1 LIPKQLASSYLCV
14 RQPRGCRGGD
24 ARHFDIGD
32 CEILHF
38 PIAAVSCRFVCMQHD
53 EDSYPFI
60 AEMAEKLGTYKDV
73 EKGPEGKAPRRD
85 VPPWDEYFHAI
96 AQMVAKRSKDRDRQV
111 GAVIVGEGHTILS
124 TGFNGFARGVRETAA
139 READE
144 EEKLFWVTH
153 AETNAIFNAA
163 RHGVSLVGTTLYTT
177 MYPCTGCAQAII
189 QAGIVRVFTY
199 GKYWIKRSNRWEIA
213 PTLFGEAKIAVDA
226 PRIRARD
233 AVTWTAAKV
242 PHPDPGNTNAP
253 EPGTGS
259 F

>member
-1 LIPKQLASSYLCV
+1 
-14 RQPRGCRGGD
+14 
-24 ARHFDIGD
+24 
-32 CEILHF
+32 
-38 PIAAVSCRFVCMQHD
+38 MQHD

-60 AEMAEKLGTYKDV
+60 EEMAEKLGTYDGV
-73 EKGPEGKAPRRD
+73 EKAADGKSPRRE
-85 VPPWDEYFHAI
+85 VPPWDEYFHGI

-124 TGFNGFARGVRETAA
+124 TGFNGFARGIRETAA

-144 EEKLFWVTH
+144 AEKLFWVTH

-163 RHGVSLVGTTLYTT
+163 RHGVPLVGATLYTT

-199 GKYWIKRSNRWEIA
+199 GKYWIKPTNRWEIA
-213 PTLFGEAKIAVDA
+213 PTLFSEAKITVDA

-233 AVTWTAAKV
+233 AEMWIADKIPKSET
-242 PHPDPGNTNAP
+242 GNTNVSKPA
-253 EPGTGS
+253 TGS
-259 F
+259 